1 MGREHMLNPSINVTK
16 PIRNNERPMWY
27 PGVQAPP
34 HLKGQMIG
42 DYGFDPLRLGVN
54 TELVPWYKEAELTKG
69 RWAMAAVSGIL
80 LTDLAGLNNWWEAG
94 AKTYAI
100 DFKTLIAIQLVI
112 MTILEAKR
120 FENFL
125 KTGEGGFLTFSPF
138 DPCKLLSNEMRLK
151 EIKNARLA
159 MISFIGFASQAA
171 VQGLGPIECLKKH
184 IQDPRNEN
192 IFTSKVGL
200 ETTCAVVA
208 LSIVPILIEARKS
221 LSDEKEDFFR
231 P

>member
-16 PIRNNERPMWY
+16 PIRNNDRPMWY

-34 HLKGQMIG
+34 HLNGKMVG

-54 TELVPWYKEAELTKG
+54 TELLPWYKEAELTNG

-80 LTDLAGLNNWWEAG
+80 LTDLVGLDNWWEAG
-94 AKTYAI
+94 TESYSIDLNTLLAI
-100 DFKTLIAIQLVI
+100 EVLV
-112 MTILEAKR
+112 MTIFEVKR

-125 KTGEGGFLTFSPF
+125 KTGEGGLLTMTPF
-138 DPCKLLSNEMRLK
+138 DPCNVLSDEMRLK

-171 VQGLGPIECLKKH
+171 VQGMGPI
-184 IQDPRNEN
+184 
-192 IFTSKVGL
+192 
-200 ETTCAVVA
+200 
-208 LSIVPILIEARKS
+208 
-221 LSDEKEDFFR
+221 
-231 P
+231 